1 MIDDDEVTCPLPS
14 LVGAAT
20 TVNIAYCHSLIYLAR
35 ASSQI
40 EKRLG
45 GIGRARLG
53 AAAAIEAVRQ
63 LDAML
68 LEAKLCIDRKFG
80 ISLGDNL
87 DPAFLKG
94 GLNIEQHLYINYAYM
109 TTLLSIHTV
118 LAYPW
123 IRTLVGVRVQAQYPE
138 EVSRSSEIVAKVSR
152 TAVLLTEN
160 IRFKA
165 HTSVA

>member
-14 LVGAAT
+14 PIGAAT

-35 ASSQI
+35 ASSQV

-53 AAAAIEAVRQ
+53 AAAVIETVRQ

-68 LEAKLCIDRKFG
+68 LEVKMTIDRKFG
-80 ISLGDNL
+80 ISLADDL

-94 GLNIEQHLYINYAYM
+94 GLSLEQHLYINYAYM

-123 IRTLVGVRVQAQYPE
+123 IRTLVGVRVQAQHPE
-138 EVSRSSEIVAKVSR
+138 EISRSSEIVAKVSR